1 MSRPATPIEPALTET
16 ATARKSSTV
25 VLVRDAANG
34 PEFLMVRRHAKSSL
48 GDSYVFPGGVLD
60 ASDRAVHEYCTGCT
74 AEEADR
80 VLGVAADGLDYFSA
94 AVREL
99 FEETGVL
106 LAHAEAAADDLQ
118 QARDQLNDG
127 SLRWD
132 AFVTASNVRLKCD
145 SLHYFS
151 HWITPD
157 ILPQRYST
165 RFFIAELPAG
175 QRAVHDGGELTDSC
189 WMTADDVLLAG
200 SKGSMSLRFPTLRT
214 LESIAGHESVEAL
227 VVWAKSIAKAG
238 VPCLHPQ
245 IVERD
250 GVRRI
255 VLDGADGSTEVK
267 S

>member
-1 MSRPATPIEPALTET
+1 VAAQQ
-16 ATARKSSTV
+16 SSTV
-25 VLVRDAANG
+25 VLARAATNA

-60 ASDRAVHEYCTGCT
+60 ASDRAVHEHCTGCT

-80 VLGVAADGLDYFSA
+80 VLGVDANGQDYFSA

-106 LAHAEAAADDLQ
+106 LAHAEVAAEDLQ

-132 AFVTASNVRLKCD
+132 DFVTASNARLNYG

-151 HWITPD
+151 HWITPNT
-157 ILPQRYST
+157 LPRRYST

-200 SKGSMSLRFPTLRT
+200 REGSMSLRFPTLRT

-227 VVWAKSIAKAG
+227 IVWAKSIAKAG

-250 GVRRI
+250 GLRRI
-255 VLDGADGSTEVK
+255 VLDGADGSAEGK
-267 S
+267 L